1 MACSNGINNGLQKMG
16 LCDLDVNYNL
26 HQRLYIKDMQ
36 SLSQTSITVRY
47 HGNNAHVT
55 MSRVQ

>member
-1 MACSNGINNGLQKMG
+1 MG